1 MVIMIRNFILS
12 FFIYSILLSAQQ
24 KVVVQFIVITHAL
37 ADSEHVSI
45 SGNNTELGNWD
56 AGKIFLNRVNDT
68 TYSKSIMF
76 SAGENIEYKV
86 TRGSW
91 DKEAVES
98 DGSIPKNSFL
108 KTCCDTT
115 VVIKITGWKDQFKQ
129 IIHGQITG
137 TVEYLKNY
145 QPGILDPRDI
155 IIWFPPS
162 YSINSEKRFPVLYF
176 QDGQNVFDPST
187 SSFGYDWRFDE
198 VADSLIKLGMIDE
211 LIIVGIYNTK
221 YRWQEYSPG
230 DTGTAYMNLLVNKIK
245 PLIDSLYRTLPQREN
260 TFVGGSSMGGLISF
274 MLLWN
279 YPEIFS
285 KAICVSPAFKI
296 SDINYVSTVENYQG
310 DHKPINIYIDNG
322 EVGLESELRPGI
334 DDMLIALQNKKY
346 QLGCN
351 LVWYKYYNA
360 QHSER
365 DWSKRVWRMLKFLFD
380 KNLD

>member
-1 MVIMIRNFILS
+1 MIRNFILS
-12 FFIYSILLSAQQ
+12 FFIYSVLLSAQQ

-145 QPGILDPRDI
+145 QSGVLDPRDI

-274 MLLWN
+274 MLLWE

-322 EVGLESELRPGI
+322 EVGLESELQPGI
-334 DDMLIALQNKKY
+334 DDMLIALQNKNY
-346 QLGCN
+346 QLGSN
-351 LVWYKYYNA
+351 LFWYKYYNA